1 MRKYNLLAILL
12 TFLAAYSIVEGAGIE
27 DAKAYSK
34 NSSIQWVWATEAINH
49 YSWNGNEYVL
59 DVGCGDGKITALI
72 AKDKVPNGSV
82 IGLDI
87 SQNMI
92 QEASTNFQLHDYPN
106 LSFVKEDIV
115 ASRLENKFDL
125 VTSFC
130 CLNWV
135 LEQETA
141 LQNIHKSLVSGGK
154 FLLVVAEKNSND
166 FLSLNEKLSK
176 SEKWKLHLPE
186 FKNPN
191 IYFTKDKYISLL
203 KDAGFSEIESK
214 V

>member
-1 MRKYNLLAILL
+1 
-12 TFLAAYSIVEGAGIE
+12 
-27 DAKAYSK
+27 
-34 NSSIQWVWATEAINH
+34 
-49 YSWNGNEYVL
+49 
-59 DVGCGDGKITALI
+59 
-72 AKDKVPNGSV
+72 
-82 IGLDI
+82 
-87 SQNMI
+87 
-92 QEASTNFQLHDYPN
+92 
-106 LSFVKEDIV
+106 
-115 ASRLENKFDL
+115 
-125 VTSFC
+125 
-130 CLNWV
+130 V

-191 IYFTKDKYISLL
+191 IYFTKDEYISLL

-214 V
+214 VIPMDSTFPNKEAFLSWLKPVLGFISKLPNHLQEEYVLEFANNIINATPVDPDGTIHIITNRLQLVAKKL